1 MRRSIPFALA
11 AVMVVSMLACGGS
24 DDGAQPSSSP
34 TARLSSTAK
43 VSIIEPTEGTVIQGT
58 SVRVRIKLD
67 GGKIVSQV
75 SSNLKPDEGHIHL
88 LLDGRVVQLLGS
100 LDERI
105 DNVVPGAHLLQ
116 VEFVAADHGPFSPR
130 VISAVSFE
138 AV

>member
-1 MRRSIPFALA
+1 MRRSIPFAFA
-11 AVMVVSMLACGGS
+11 AVMLALITACGS
-24 DDGAQPSSSP
+24 DDPSPSTSP
-34 TARLSSTAK
+34 TASGRLSSTAK
-43 VSIIEPTEGTVIQGT
+43 VSIVEPTEGTVIQGT
-58 SVRVRIKLD
+58 TVRVRINLD
-67 GGKIVSQV
+67 GGKIATQV

-105 DNVVPGAHLLQ
+105 DNIAPGAHLLQ

-138 AV
+138 AA

>member
-1 MRRSIPFALA
+1 MTLLLAVALT
-11 AVMVVSMLACGGS
+11 AVLVACGGGDS
-24 DDGAQPSSSP
+24 NDGAGPTPSP
-34 TARLSSTAK
+34 TQTGRLSSTAK

-58 SVRVRIKLD
+58 TVRVRIKLE
-67 GGKIVSQV
+67 GGRIIPEV

-105 DNVVPGAHLLQ
+105 EDIAPGAHLLQ

-138 AV
+138 AR